1 MNVNILQAF
10 LIGVVY
16 YFGIS
21 GTPWLTSNNS
31 MAIMRP
37 MVSGTLVG
45 LILGNPVQ
53 GCIIGSAINLPYLA
67 FITAG
72 GTVPMDPGIA
82 GTLGTALGLLS
93 GVSPTAAAA
102 LAIPLGLLG
111 TVIWSVHMT
120 VDISFVHMADTAA
133 EKGNIDRINF
143 LHVVPP
149 QIFLAVITITPV
161 MTAVYFGSGYVTGL
175 VEILEGKPLEILGLI
190 GGILPALGIAMNL
203 KTLNSDGVLVFFV
216 LGFMFS
222 MYSGL
227 GILPISIFAAI
238 LSYIYTKFTIVNTG
252 KARETQ

>member
-1 MNVNILQAF
+1 MSVNILQAF
-10 LIGVVY
+10 LIGCVY
-16 YFGIS
+16 YMGIS

-31 MAIMRP
+31 MAMMRP
-37 MVSGTLVG
+37 MVSGTVVG
-45 LILGNPVQ
+45 LILGDPVQ

-72 GTVPMDPGIA
+72 GTLPMDPGIA

-111 TVIWSVHMT
+111 TVVWVVHMT
-120 VDISFVHMADTAA
+120 VDISFVHMADKAA
-133 EKGNIDRINF
+133 EEANIDRINF

-149 QIFLAVITITPV
+149 QVFVALITIVPV
-161 MTAVYFGSGYVTGL
+161 MVAVYFGADYVTGL
-175 VEILEGKPLEILGLI
+175 VELLDGRPLEILSLI

-203 KTLNSDGVLVFFV
+203 KTLNSEGVLVFFI

-227 GILPISIFAAI
+227 SILPISVFAAI
-238 LSYIYTKFTIVNTG
+238 LSYIYTKFTITSNEKEGEV
-252 KARETQ
+252 R